1 MSMFREICTFISN
14 QTGFVIGDTL
24 QVGHRIQDAPDRCVL
39 ISERGGGEPNDYFV
53 DMANLEIQIITRAKS
68 YFDAR
73 DDAWTVYEAIQASAG
88 WNMPRI
94 DGSGEDFL
102 AMTVNAISTPGY
114 ISTDENG
121 RHEFSVN
128 FIFRMEEAS
137 CGP

>member
-1 MSMFREICTFISN
+1 MSMFREITTWLAD

-39 ISERGGGEPNDYFV
+39 IAERGGGEPNEDFT
-53 DMANLEIQIITRAKS
+53 DMANLEIQIVTRAKT
-68 YFDAR
+68 YFNAR
-73 DDAWTVYEAIQASAG
+73 DDAWTVYNAIHATAG

-94 DGSGEDFL
+94 DGSGEDYL

-121 RHEFSVN
+121 RHEFSCN
-128 FIFRMEEAS
+128 YIFRMEEAS